1 MHQLTNEIT
10 QLLVDIGEG
19 NNDAVNSLMPL
30 VYSGLHQI
38 AERQLHGERAGHT
51 LNSTALVHEAYLKLV
66 DQNKVNWQN
75 RSHFFAIASQAMRR
89 ILINYANSKKAQKR
103 GGGEILATFE
113 ESEIL
118 GETKANEL
126 IILDELLTE
135 LATMNERQSKIVE
148 YHFFGGLK
156 HKEIAEVLGVSVPT
170 VRLDW
175 RIAKAWLNRE
185 FKLVTEK

>member
-1 MHQLTNEIT
+1 MAIFSNEIT
-10 QLLVDIGEG
+10 QLLIDLSNGNREVVD
-19 NNDAVNSLMPL
+19 SLMPL

-38 AERQLHGERAGHT
+38 AERQMRGERAGHT

-89 ILINYANSKKAQKR
+89 ILINYADSKKAQKR
-103 GGGEILATFE
+103 GGSGILATLD

-118 GETKANEL
+118 GETRAEEL
-126 IILDELLTE
+126 LLLDELLKE

-148 YHFFGGLK
+148 YRFFGGLT
-156 HKEIAEVLGVSVPT
+156 HEEIAEVLGVSVPT

-175 RIAKAWLNRE
+175 RFAKAWLSRE
-185 FKLVTEK
+185 LKQALKQ